1 MQVDYYYTLMSP
13 WAYFGA
19 ARFYDLQKKYK
30 FKINHQPLD
39 IIELFSLSGGLP
51 LAKRSEQRKIYRI
64 MEINRWS
71 KKLNIPINVSPK
83 YFPPPNVSKASAM
96 ILAIEDQQKQNN
108 FSFECLKYIW
118 VNEKDISDDKNLLD
132 ICSNLNI
139 NFEKLLKNIDTKTE
153 LYESIAGLASKKN
166 VFGSPTYVIG
176 KEIFW
181 GQDRLDLFEEYIIKY
196 NS

>member
-1 MQVDYYYTLMSP
+1 MEAREEIVNSSLRWGCKPLQHAQNKGLLDLDLT
-13 WAYFGA
+13 A
-19 ARFYDLQKKYK
+19 A
-30 FKINHQPLD
+30 H
-39 IIELFSLSGGLP
+39 
-51 LAKRSEQRKIYRI
+51 
-64 MEINRWS
+64 M
-71 KKLNIPINVSPK
+71 
-83 YFPPPNVSKASAM
+83 
-96 ILAIEDQQKQNN
+96 
-108 FSFECLKYIW
+108 IW

-181 GQDRLDLFEEYIIKY
+181 VQDRLDLLEEYIIKY